1 MGDWTKTFEVR
12 WADLDSNRHVRH
24 TAYADYGTH
33 VRMSYL
39 ASRGFDQ
46 ERMVELGFG
55 AVILREENLYLK
67 EVGAGDVLTYD
78 LQVAGVSP
86 EGSRFRL
93 RHEARRG
100 DGRVA
105 VRITVEG
112 GWLDL
117 VERRLRPP
125 PPGLR
130 EAVADLPRS
139 SDFEEL
145 PEYRQRSGT

>member
-1 MGDWTKTFEVR
+1 MANWSKTFEVR
-12 WADLDSNRHVRH
+12 WADLDSNQHMRH

-46 ERMVELGFG
+46 GRMVQLGFG

-78 LQVAGVSP
+78 LQLAGVSP
-86 EGSRFRL
+86 EGTRFRL

-100 DGRVA
+100 DGRTA

-117 VERRLRPP
+117 KERRLRPP
-125 PPGLR
+125 PAGLR
-130 EAVADLPRS
+130 EALADLPRS
-139 SDFEEL
+139 ADFEEL
-145 PEYRQRSGT
+145 PEQGRRRS